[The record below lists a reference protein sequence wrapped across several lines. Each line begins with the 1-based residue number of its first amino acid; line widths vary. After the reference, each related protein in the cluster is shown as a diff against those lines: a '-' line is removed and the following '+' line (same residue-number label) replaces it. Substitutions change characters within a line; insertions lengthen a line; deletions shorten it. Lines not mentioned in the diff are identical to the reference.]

1 MPLKLANTGQKLPP
15 LLLVSLVLFCKMT
28 VIQMF
33 DRFVI
38 QSEYAVD
45 ACHGSSTKGS
55 RPPRKQPS
63 RGAGSISGCPFRGC
77 REHYQVVGCKF
88 VKLIFTLIYSML
100 FKLHAVQYPT
110 LSRMACDYLAIQGSA
125 VASVSILKWQTHGH
139 CPSKLALW
147 GYFRSLS
154 DSQEWL

>member
-15 LLLVSLVLFCKMT
+15 LPLVSLVLFRKMT

-45 ACHGSSTKGS
+45 ACHSSSMKGS

-77 REHYQVVGCKF
+77 QENYRVVGCKF
-88 VKLIFTLIYSML
+88 VKLIFTLSFTQCCSSSMQFNIL
-100 FKLHAVQYPT
+100 PFLAWRVTIWLYKDPPLH
-110 LSRMACDYLAIQGSA
+110 L
-125 VASVSILKWQTHGH
+125 
-139 CPSKLALW
+139 
-147 GYFRSLS
+147 
-154 DSQEWL
+154 